1 MHVAV
6 IASDSCIARF
16 LSAAGFTV
24 MQLHPDHVP
33 SLTAL
38 LFDHPELSA
47 LVIQDDSAAI
57 WSTSHVLA
65 AAKHLERKGPT
76 ILLGGGKLT
85 AQCGT
90 LALVKVT
97 ERKEEIPDLLRR
109 PPHGAAGGHGIT
121 EAEKVTSKLASV
133 SQSVPLTVKPKIRPL
148 PIPPGKIL
156 MLGVIGSQQRIGC
169 TTQAIALWHY
179 CKALGFDPAIV
190 AASDQ
195 IAQLASVMECKQ
207 IQEGYMIEGIP
218 FVSSAALAYDCYI
231 LDIGAGSIPE
241 AKKMTDCLVLVAG
254 SKPWEL
260 EHTARAIRAAQ
271 GQGVHVLLSFTSQKD
286 TENLR
291 PLFGSL
297 SCAPVPYMTDPWKTC
312 FEAMLIY
319 DALLRPA
326 LERLM
331 EQEQAQQED
340 PEPELAKDGDF

>member
-6 IASDSCIARF
+6 IASDPAVARF

-24 MQLHPDHVP
+24 TQLHPDEVP

-57 WSTSHVLA
+57 WSASHVLA
-65 AAKHLERKGPT
+65 AAKHLERNGPT
-76 ILLGGGKLT
+76 ILLGDGKLT
-85 AQCGT
+85 AQCGNVE
-90 LALVKVT
+90 LVKIT
-97 ERKEEIPDLLRR
+97 ASKEELPELLRR
-109 PPHGAAGGHGIT
+109 PPKGTAGGHSIT
-121 EAEKVTSKLASV
+121 ETEKLTSKLASV
-133 SQSVPLTVKPKIRPL
+133 TQSASLTVKPKIRPL
-148 PIPPGKIL
+148 GISPGSIV
-156 MLGVIGSQQRIGC
+156 MLGVVGSQPRIGC
-169 TTQAIALWHY
+169 TTQAIGLWHY
-179 CKALGFDPAIV
+179 CKALGFDAAIV

-231 LDIGAGSIPE
+231 LDIGAGSIAE
-241 AKKMTDCLVLVAG
+241 AKKMVDCLVLVAG

-271 GQGVHVLLSFTSQKD
+271 GRGVHVLLSFTSQKD

-312 FEAMLIY
+312 FEAMLVY

-340 PEPELAKDGDF
+340 IELELIKGGN

>member
-6 IASDSCIARF
+6 IASDPAVARF

-24 MQLHPDHVP
+24 MQLHPNDTP

-57 WSTSHVLA
+57 WSASHVLA
-65 AAKHLERKGPT
+65 AAKHLERNGPT

-109 PPHGAAGGHGIT
+109 PPKGTAGGHSIT
-121 EAEKVTSKLASV
+121 ETEKLTSKLASV
-133 SQSVPLTVKPKIRPL
+133 TQSAPLPVKPNIRPL

-179 CKALGFDPAIV
+179 CKVLGFDPAIV
-190 AASDQ
+190 APSDQ

-271 GQGVHVLLSFTSQKD
+271 GRGVHVLLSYTTQRD
-286 TENLR
+286 AENLQ

-297 SCAPVPYMTDPWKTC
+297 SCSVVPYMTELWKPC

-319 DALLRPA
+319 DALLRPV

-331 EQEQAQQED
+331 VQEQAQQAD
-340 PEPELAKDGDF
+340 MEPELVKGGDL